1 MTALA
6 IAAAA
11 FVVLWAVLV
20 VVAQVLNPEQSPL
33 SMGMSGLARG
43 RAPLVIKAS
52 FIARGLSALLL
63 VAALPTVFGTD
74 GFAFAGLVLLW
85 VWGVGSAALAIADT
99 DMPGEEPTRAG
110 AAHALIALGAYVAG
124 TLGAVILSLAL
135 RSEEATA
142 GVARWALP
150 IALAAAVALVVQ
162 LRRVLGG
169 GARGAERRGSLG
181 RRSGRHPGRPG
192 RRSRRRSGRRGGAA
206 SAHGRRGGR
215 QRELRRPARERGG
228 VRLGALPW
236 ARRLRGAPPARLR
249 GSADALD
256 ARGRPRDLNGPP
268 GSSALAADNGR
279 RCRLV

>member
-11 FVVLWAVLV
+11 LVVLWAVLV
-20 VVAQVLNPEQSPL
+20 IVAQVLNPEQSPL

-43 RAPLVIKAS
+43 RAPLVMKAS

-85 VWGVGSAALAIADT
+85 LWGVGSAALAIADT

-162 LRRVLGG
+162 LAGFWAAAREARSVAAASAADPGG
-169 GARGAERRGSLG
+169 TPAAPAGD
-181 RRSGRHPGRPG
+181 PGVAPAAAG
-192 RRSRRRSGRRGGAA
+192 VPPQLTGGAA
-206 SAHGRRGGR
+206 GASGSSAG
-215 QRELRRPARERGG
+215 P
-228 VRLGALPW
+228 
-236 ARRLRGAPPARLR
+236 R
-249 GSADALD
+249 GSAA
-256 ARGRPRDLNGPP
+256 
-268 GSSALAADNGR
+268 GSASALSRGLADYAGLLQR
-279 RCRLV
+279 VFVGLLMLWTLVVALAI